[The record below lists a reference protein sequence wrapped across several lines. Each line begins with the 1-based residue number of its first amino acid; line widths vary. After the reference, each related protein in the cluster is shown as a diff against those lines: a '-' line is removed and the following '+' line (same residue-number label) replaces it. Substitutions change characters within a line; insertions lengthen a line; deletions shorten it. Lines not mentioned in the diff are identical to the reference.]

1 MASYLARINVM
12 LKPVVNDPQGLAV
25 RDGLA
30 NLGFGG
36 IESVRVGKRIE
47 IQLDAAS
54 DEAAADEVSAMCE
67 RLLANQVIEDFEF
80 EVSAAATAS

>member
-25 RDGLA
+25 QDGLG
-30 NLGFGG
+30 NLGFAG

-47 IQLDAAS
+47 IRLEANDDAAAS
-54 DEAAADEVSAMCE
+54 AEVHAMCE

-80 EVSAAATAS
+80 EVSAAAPAG